1 MTKKYIRI
9 AELIYKDKIGNLTE
23 QEKYELLAWLEES
36 DFNRQIFDE
45 LAKGSSLSRSYD
57 EYRNIHREQVWSV
70 IEQQI
75 APQRRQL
82 SLRWVGYAAS
92 VIILVVAGWFI
103 FQMSDNKN
111 VVQEGKKVA
120 RITPGTQ
127 KAILYLDNGEQVVLA
142 DNNTVVVEDSLSGR
156 IEQVDKSLVY
166 QTESTVKEERLNVLE
181 IPNGGEFQVTLAD
194 GTKVCLNAGTK
205 LTYPIAF
212 VGKERRVRLEGEGY
226 FEVKRDENKPF
237 IVEINGME
245 VKVLGTSFNLRSF
258 AADNRSTAT
267 LISGK
272 IEVKTSS
279 RRVELSPNQQAD
291 LWVGENKLD
300 VREVDAAVY
309 SAWTKGRFVFRRERL
324 ETILDDMSRWY
335 NVTVFYEQSS
345 AKDILFSGIMERYAD
360 ISKTLEMLEKTGKV
374 SFIIDEQK
382 IIVRAK

>member
-1 MTKKYIRI
+1 MTRKYIRI
-9 AELIYKDKIGNLTE
+9 AELIYKDKIGELSE
-23 QEKYELLAWLEES
+23 REKNELLAWLEES

-57 EYRNIHREQVWSV
+57 EYRNIHREQVWNA
-70 IEQQI
+70 IEKQI
-75 APQRRQL
+75 VPQGRQL
-82 SLRWVGYAAS
+82 SLQWVGYAAS
-92 VIILVVAGWFI
+92 VMILVVAGWFI

-324 ETILDDMSRWY
+324 ETILDDVSRWY
-335 NVTVFYEQSS
+335 NVTVFYEQSRV
-345 AKDILFSGIMERYAD
+345 KDILFSGIVERYAD
-360 ISKTLEMLEKTGKV
+360 ISETLEMLEKTGKV
-374 SFIIDEQK
+374 NFIVDEQK

>member
-1 MTKKYIRI
+1 MWNAI
-9 AELIYKDKIGNLTE
+9 
-23 QEKYELLAWLEES
+23 EK
-36 DFNRQIFDE
+36 QI
-45 LAKGSSLSRSYD
+45 
-57 EYRNIHREQVWSV
+57 V
-70 IEQQI
+70 
-75 APQRRQL
+75 PQGRQL

-279 RRVELSPNQQAD
+279 RRVELSPNHQAD

-324 ETILDDMSRWY
+324 ETILDDVSRWY

-360 ISKTLEMLEKTGKV
+360 ISKTLEMLETTGKV

>member
-1 MTKKYIRI
+1 M
-9 AELIYKDKIGNLTE
+9 
-23 QEKYELLAWLEES
+23 EES

-75 APQRRQL
+75 APRRRRL
-82 SLRWVGYAAS
+82 SLQWVGYAAS
-92 VIILVVAGWFI
+92 VMILVVAGWFI

-127 KAILYLDNGEQVVLA
+127 KAILHLDNGEQVVLA
-142 DNNTVVVEDSLSGR
+142 DNNTVIVEDSLSGK
-156 IEQVDKSLVY
+156 IEQVDKALVY
-166 QTESTVKEERLNVLE
+166 QTESAVKEERLNVLE

-194 GTKVCLNAGTK
+194 GTKVWLNAGTK

-226 FEVKRDENKPF
+226 FEVERDENKPF

-258 AADNRSTAT
+258 AADNRSTAI
-267 LISGK
+267 LVSGK
-272 IEVKTSS
+272 IEVRTPTQCI
-279 RRVELSPNQQAD
+279 ELSPNQRAD
-291 LWVGENKLD
+291 LLIGENKLD
-300 VREVDAAVY
+300 VREVDAVAY

-324 ETILDDMSRWY
+324 ETILDDVARWY

-345 AKDILFSGIMERYAD
+345 VKDILFSGIMERYAD
-360 ISKTLEMLEKTGKV
+360 ISQTLEMLERTGKV
-374 SFIIDEQK
+374 SFIVDQKK